1 MSRGFGNSFGLS
13 ELSWCQV
20 VLHRKSIDSAGCYS
34 ARMPLP
40 SRLFATAALAFA
52 CLSALDA
59 PLSAQ
64 DRTQQLLQRLSDA
77 PGPPGAE
84 EAVRALMVPEMKPLA
99 TRPLTYDGVGSV
111 IAQQGSSGPRIM
123 IDAHMDE
130 LGGMVRRIT
139 PGGFLTMQ
147 MLGGWL
153 DQALVDQ
160 RWIVIGSK
168 GPVHAVTGIRDIHV
182 VPADERTRVFP
193 RDQLYLDIGAKNPAE
208 AAAMGV
214 EPGDPVVP
222 DSPFTVMNGSQNYL
236 GKAWDDRVGC
246 AVLLEA
252 MRRTASL
259 PHPNTL
265 YYVATVQEEVG
276 LRGAKTASQLVKP
289 DIGIAIEGGIT
300 GDTAGTHPEE
310 TQAKLGAGPGL
321 FLYDSSTIPNRK
333 LVALVKKTA
342 AANDIPLQLDLV
354 QGYGDDSAEMQA
366 SNGGTPTVNLVVPV
380 RYTHSHN
387 GIMNRHDFDQMVD
400 LVVDLLTHMD
410 QNEVNDLR
418 DFSPKP

>member
-1 MSRGFGNSFGLS
+1 MKTFPTFL
-13 ELSWCQV
+13 
-20 VLHRKSIDSAGCYS
+20 IAG
-34 ARMPLP
+34 
-40 SRLFATAALAFA
+40 AFA
-52 CLSALDA
+52 LSAASSL
-59 PLSAQ
+59 PAQ
-64 DRTQQLLQRLSDA
+64 QRTPDRTELLLQRLSDA

-84 EAVRALMVPEMKPLA
+84 DAVRAIMVPEMKQFA
-99 TRPLTYDGVGSV
+99 TTPIKYDGVGSV
-111 IAQQGSSGPRIM
+111 IAQQGNSGPRIM
-123 IDAHMDE
+123 INAHMDE

-153 DQALVDQ
+153 DQALPDQ

-193 RDQLYLDIGAKNPAE
+193 RDQMYLDIGAKDPAE

-222 DSPFTVMNGSQNYL
+222 DSPFLALNGSQNYL
-236 GKAWDDRVGC
+236 GKAWDDRIGC

-252 MRRTASL
+252 MRRTATL

-265 YYVATVQEEVG
+265 IFVATVQEEVG
-276 LRGAKTASQLVKP
+276 LRGARTASQIVKP

-310 TQAKLGAGPGL
+310 TQARLGAGPGL
-321 FLYDSSTIPNRK
+321 FLYDSSTLPSRS
-333 LVALVKKTA
+333 LVAFTKQIA
-342 AANDIPLQLDLV
+342 AANHIPLQLDLV

-380 RYTHSHN
+380 RYTHAHN
-387 GIMNRHDFDQMVD
+387 GIVNRQDFDRMVD
-400 LVVDLLTHMD
+400 LVVDMLTHLD
-410 QNEVNDLR
+410 QNKVDELR
-418 DFSPKP
+418 DFTPKT

>member
-1 MSRGFGNSFGLS
+1 MTRAL
-13 ELSWCQV
+13 L
-20 VLHRKSIDSAGCYS
+20 
-34 ARMPLP
+34 PLC
-40 SRLFATAALAFA
+40 LLAAL
-52 CLSALDA
+52 
-59 PLSAQ
+59 PLGLNAQ
-64 DRTQQLLQRLSDA
+64 QPDRTEQLLQRLSDA

-84 EAVRALMVPEMKPLA
+84 EPVRAIMVAEMKPFV
-99 TRPLTYDGVGSV
+99 TTPITYDGMGSV
-111 IAQQGSSGPRIM
+111 IAQQGPRSGQAGPRIM

-130 LGGMVRRIT
+130 LGGMVRRVT

-160 RWIVIGSK
+160 RWIIIGSK

-193 RDQLYLDIGAKNPAE
+193 RDQMFLDIGAKTPAE

-222 DSPFTVMNGSQNYL
+222 DSPFLALNGSQNYL

-252 MRRTASL
+252 MRRTAAM

-265 YYVATVQEEVG
+265 VYVATTQEEIG
-276 LRGAKTASQLVKP
+276 LRGARTASQVVKP

-300 GDTAGTHPEE
+300 GDTAGARPEE
-310 TQAKLGAGPGL
+310 TQGKLGAGPGI

-333 LVALVKKTA
+333 LVALVRKTA
-342 AANDIPLQLDLV
+342 AGASIPLQTDLV
-354 QGYGDDSAEMQA
+354 QGYGDDSAEMQTT
-366 SNGGTPTVNLVVPV
+366 NGGTPTVNLVVPV
-380 RYTHSHN
+380 RYTHAHN
-387 GIMNRHDFDQMVD
+387 GVLNRKDFDLMVD
-400 LVVDLLTHMD
+400 LVVDLLIHLD
-410 QNEVNDLR
+410 QGEVNDLR
-418 DFSPKP
+418 DFTPKP